1 MRLLRL
7 VISTQC
13 VGAAPRAR
21 PRRTR
26 YGSRYG
32 RGTGTCG
39 TVVHHLRRENIK
51 GAFYNAYKYEQPR
64 RQACCCLTRKC
75 SPVLRSCNAPR
86 VPPFMYSY
94 HLRERSRGGR
104 KSTHGRPKAVTW
116 PATAVSTSRSVTD
129 RQLHRHTHSC
139 EARVEASRQAAPSP
153 ALEALRR
160 GGPCPVEED
169 RRQGGLGGA
178 DESPPN

>member
-1 MRLLRL
+1 MRGR
-7 VISTQC
+7 
-13 VGAAPRAR
+13 GASRRRAR
-21 PRRTR
+21 PRRIP
-26 YGSRYG
+26 GGYG
-32 RGTGTCG
+32 RGTG
-39 TVVHHLRRENIK
+39 LRDGSSSSDLRENMK
-51 GAFYNAYKYEQPR
+51 VRSTMHTNMNSLVGVLLSDAQ
-64 RQACCCLTRKC
+64 
-75 SPVLRSCNAPR
+75 VLRSAPML
-86 VPPFMYSY
+86 P
-94 HLRERSRGGR
+94 ERPSSSVLLLYEKDARGGR
-104 KSTHGRPKAVTW
+104 RSTHGRPKAVTR

-139 EARVEASRQAAPSP
+139 ETRVEAPRQTAPSR

>member
-7 VISTQC
+7 VISTQRN
-13 VGAAPRAR
+13 AWAR
-21 PRRTR
+21 RV
-26 YGSRYG
+26 G
-32 RGTGTCG
+32 RGRAVYPVGTAGGRGCG
-39 TVVHHLRRENIK
+39 TVGSSSDLRENMK
-51 GAFYNAYKYEQPR
+51 VRSTMHTNMNSLVG
-64 RQACCCLTRKC
+64 
-75 SPVLRSCNAPR
+75 VLLSDAQVLPGPPKLQAPR
-86 VPPFMYSY
+86 VPPFMYSAY

-139 EARVEASRQAAPSP
+139 ETRVEAPRQTAPSR